1 MEILLWVLIILLV
14 ISILISMRT
23 QKSMNEKIQILV
35 KELDDKKLEVE
46 RDKSAIWKRNQEIQD
61 LRSKLADV
69 KKEGNADLDIFS
81 VNTEEV
87 ERILRVID
95 KDYSVTINSKKYLLK
110 IFIFFLITNK
120 IFLTIDDIKQNKKSL
135 KENTS
140 VVRKYVVYSNVIK
153 DSKERIE
160 LGNSLFSL
168 ILYHKEKKA

>member
-95 KDYSVTINSKKYLLK
+95 KDYSVTINSKKYL
-110 IFIFFLITNK
+110 
-120 IFLTIDDIKQNKKSL
+120 
-135 KENTS
+135 
-140 VVRKYVVYSNVIK
+140 Y
-153 DSKERIE
+153 
-160 LGNSLFSL
+160 FS
-168 ILYHKEKKA
+168 